1 MIKTEFYK
9 TREDGVDLYRTY
21 SDLNVKIQCNE
32 TGNIYDEVVNIQN
45 SGHTFIETNYPIVIN
60 EEYNPEEAVQA
71 LHILLGT

>member
-9 TREDGVDLYRTY
+9 TREDGVDLYHTY

-32 TGNIYDEVVNIQN
+32 TDNIYDEVVNIQN
-45 SGHTFIETNYPIVIN
+45 SDHTFIETNYPIVIN